1 MKDILLILLAAI
13 VLIQLAVRLY
23 ARMRQKPIRGYLDLI
38 TLTEEQ
44 KRQVEDIRRDF
55 LPKVAGIRQS
65 LRDNRLKLNDLLFA
79 EAPDKRLIEEKCN
92 EISALQVKLEQ
103 EVIDHI
109 LQEKNLL
116 SPEQK
121 RRFFEIIRNEFEK
134 GGLGIHGEHRGG
146 NQMNK
151 NKRRFS

>member
-1 MKDILLILLAAI
+1 LKDILLILLAAI
-13 VLIQLAVRLY
+13 VFIQLAVRLY

-38 TLTEEQ
+38 DLTDEQ

-79 EAPDKRLIEEKCN
+79 ESPDMTSIAK
-92 EISALQVKLEQ
+92 ISNKISDLQSKLEQ

-109 LQEKNLL
+109 LQEKELL

-121 RRFFEIIRNEFEK
+121 RAFYQVIRNEFEK
-134 GGLGIHGEHRGG
+134 GGLGVHGERGAT
-146 NQMNK
+146 K
-151 NKRRFS
+151 NR

>member
-1 MKDILLILLAAI
+1 MKDILLILLSAI

-38 TLTEEQ
+38 TLSEEQ

-65 LRDNRLKLNDLLFA
+65 LRDNRLRLNELLFA
-79 EAPDKRLIEEKCN
+79 ETPDKKAIAEKSN
-92 EISALQVKLEQ
+92 EISALQAKLEQ

-109 LQEKNLL
+109 LQEKELL
-116 SPEQK
+116 SQEQK
-121 RRFFEIIRNEFEK
+121 KEFYQVIRNEFEK
-134 GGLGIHGEHRGG
+134 GGLGVHGESGAA
-146 NQMNK
+146 K
-151 NKRRFS
+151 N

>member
-1 MKDILLILLAAI
+1 MKDILLILFAAI

-55 LPKVAGIRQS
+55 LPKVEGIRQA
-65 LRDNRLKLNDLLFA
+65 LRQKRLQLNDLLFT
-79 EAPDKRLIEEKCN
+79 EKPDMKSISEKSN
-92 EISALQVKLEQ
+92 EISALQAKLER

-109 LQEKNLL
+109 LQEKELL

-121 RRFFEIIRNEFEK
+121 KEFYQVIRNEFEK
-134 GGLGIHGEHRGG
+134 GGLGVHGEQRAGF
-146 NQMNK
+146 NS
-151 NKRRFS
+151 KR

>member
-1 MKDILLILLAAI
+1 MKEIFLILLSAI
-13 VLIQLAVRLY
+13 IIIQLVVRLIS
-23 ARMRQKPIRGYLDLI
+23 RMRQKPIRGYLDLI
-38 TLTEEQ
+38 ALTAEQ
-44 KRQVEDIRRDF
+44 KRQVEEIRRDF

-79 EAPDKRLIEEKCN
+79 EFPDLKTIAEKSN
-92 EISALQVKLEQ
+92 EISALQAKLEN

-121 RRFFEIIRNEFEK
+121 RKFYQVIRSEFEK
-134 GGLGIHGEHRGG
+134 GGLGIHGEQRTE
-146 NQMNK
+146 NK
-151 NKRRFS
+151 S

>member
-1 MKDILLILLAAI
+1 MKDILLILLSAI

-38 TLTEEQ
+38 TLSEEQ

-65 LRDNRLKLNDLLFA
+65 LRDNRLRLNELLFA
-79 EAPDKRLIEEKCN
+79 ETPDKKAIAEKSN
-92 EISALQVKLEQ
+92 EISALQAKLEQ

-109 LQEKNLL
+109 LQEKELL

-121 RRFFEIIRNEFEK
+121 KEFYQVIRNEFEK
-134 GGLGIHGEHRGG
+134 GGLGVHGERSGTAG
-146 NQMNK
+146 
-151 NKRRFS
+151 R

>member
-1 MKDILLILLAAI
+1 LKDILLILLAAI

-38 TLTEEQ
+38 TLTKDQ
-44 KRQVEDIRRDF
+44 KQQVEDIRRDF

-79 EAPDKRLIEEKCN
+79 EMPDKKLIAEKSN
-92 EISALQVKLEQ
+92 EISALQAKLEQ

-109 LQEKNLL
+109 QQEKELL

-121 RRFFEIIRNEFEK
+121 KEFYQVIRNEFEK
-134 GGLGIHGEHRGG
+134 GGLGVHGERSGTAG
-146 NQMNK
+146 
-151 NKRRFS
+151 R

>member
-1 MKDILLILLAAI
+1 LKDFLLILLSAI
-13 VLIQLAVRLY
+13 VLIQLSVRLY

-65 LRDNRLKLNDLLFA
+65 LRDNRLRLNELLFA
-79 EAPDKRLIEEKCN
+79 ETPDKKAIAEKSN
-92 EISALQVKLEQ
+92 EISALQAKLEQ

-109 LQEKNLL
+109 LQEKELL
-116 SPEQK
+116 SQEQK
-121 RRFFEIIRNEFEK
+121 KEFYQVIRNEFEK
-134 GGLGIHGEHRGG
+134 GGLGVHGESGAA
-146 NQMNK
+146 K
-151 NKRRFS
+151 N

>member
-1 MKDILLILLAAI
+1 LKDILLILLSAI

-38 TLTEEQ
+38 TLSEEQ
-44 KRQVEDIRRDF
+44 KRHVEDIRRDF

-65 LRDNRLKLNDLLFA
+65 LRDNRLRLNELLFA
-79 EAPDKRLIEEKCN
+79 ETPDEKAIAEKSN
-92 EISALQVKLEQ
+92 EISALQSKLEQ

-109 LQEKNLL
+109 LQEKELL

-121 RRFFEIIRNEFEK
+121 KEFYQVIRNEFEK
-134 GGLGIHGEHRGG
+134 GGLGVHGERSGTAG
-146 NQMNK
+146 
-151 NKRRFS
+151 R